1 MTRYL
6 LRRLVFLLVSLAL
19 ASVVLFVLLRML
31 PGDPANALTSVGAS
45 PEQIAAAR
53 HAIGSDKPLPEQF
66 THWIGQLASGDLG
79 TSFVSSL
86 PVGPEVSQR
95 LNVTVPLTL
104 SAFVLAVLIAIP
116 AGFVAAY
123 KKNTW
128 YGALLSGVSQLG
140 IAVPVFW
147 LGMILIAVFALNA
160 GWLPSGGFP
169 QDGWDAPGPAVQS
182 LVLPV
187 VTVALVMSA
196 SLIRYVRSATLD
208 VLDSEYLRTARAL
221 GSSFGRAMWRHG
233 LRNASVPVIS
243 VLGIELASTLL
254 GAVVVESVFALPGLG
269 SMLATGIGQHD
280 YPVIQGVLFVS
291 TFGVLIIGFLAD
303 LVQRIVDPRL
313 RGRLSG
319 GGVR

>member
-1 MTRYL
+1 MARYL
-6 LRRLVFLLVSLAL
+6 VRRLAFLAVSLAL

-31 PGDPANALTSVGAS
+31 PGDPANALTAVGAS

-53 HAIGSDKPLPEQF
+53 RSIGSDRPLPEQF
-66 THWIGQLASGDLG
+66 THWLGQLASGDLG
-79 TSFVSSL
+79 TSFVSTL
-86 PVGPEVSQR
+86 PVGPEVGAR
-95 LNVTVPLTL
+95 LNITVPLTL
-104 SAFVLAVLIAIP
+104 AAFVLAVLVAVP
-116 AGFVAAY
+116 AGFTAAY
-123 KKNTW
+123 KRHTW

-140 IAVPVFW
+140 IAIPVFW

-169 QDGWDAPGPAVQS
+169 QDGWAAPADAIRS

-187 VTVALVMSA
+187 VTIALVMSA

-208 VLDSEYLRTARAL
+208 VLGSDYLRTARAL

-243 VLGIELASTLL
+243 ILGIELASTLL
-254 GAVVVESVFALPGLG
+254 GAVVVESVYALPGLG
-269 SMLATGIGQHD
+269 SLLVTGIAQHD

-291 TFGVLIIGFLAD
+291 TLAVLVIGFVAD
-303 LVQRIVDPRL
+303 LVQRIIDPRL

-319 GGVR
+319 GAR

>member
-1 MTRYL
+1 MGRYL
-6 LRRLVFLLVSLAL
+6 LRRLAFLAVSLVL
-19 ASVVLFVLLRML
+19 ASVVLFVLLRLL

-53 HAIGSDKPLPEQF
+53 HSIGSDRPLPEQF
-66 THWIGQLASGDLG
+66 THWLGQLAGGDLG

-86 PVGPEVSQR
+86 PVGPEVTAR

-104 SAFVLAVLIAIP
+104 AAFVLAVLVAVP
-116 AGFVAAY
+116 VGFVAAH
-123 KKNTW
+123 KRHTW
-128 YGALLSGVSQLG
+128 YGALLSGISQLG
-140 IAVPVFW
+140 MAVPVFW

-169 QDGWDAPGPAVQS
+169 QDGWAAPADAVRS

-187 VTVALVMSA
+187 VTIALVMSA

-208 VLDSEYLRTARAL
+208 VLGSDHLRTARAL
-221 GSSFGRAMWRHG
+221 GASFPAAMWRHG

-254 GAVVVESVFALPGLG
+254 GAVVVESVYALPGLG
-269 SMLATGIGQHD
+269 SLLATGIAQHD

-291 TFGVLIIGFLAD
+291 TLAVLLIGFAAD
-303 LVQRIVDPRL
+303 LVQRIIDPRL

-319 GGVR
+319 GAR